1 MGTIWVQ
8 SSATVPNFFGLDL
21 VVGRVC
27 DLTVRPMWD
36 VFLKTLFIRNFFN
49 ESMRFIY
56 LLLYIYIVLNVFYK
70 ILDYFVK
77 KCYNYHKVFLNLGGI
92 LVDENKF
99 FDNVNNIA
107 CDDMAAKITK
117 GSSVSIAAA
126 FFSMYAYNVLREQL
140 ENVEEF

>member
-1 MGTIWVQ
+1 M
-8 SSATVPNFFGLDL
+8 
-21 VVGRVC
+21 
-27 DLTVRPMWD
+27 
-36 VFLKTLFIRNFFN
+36 KTLFIRNFFN